1 MNTTRKHEMSTE
13 FKLHQLRQRELERTA
28 RNERLARELR
38 SANRRNRI
46 PRKDGWRWLSKLAA
60 LFA

>member
-1 MNTTRKHEMSTE
+1 MSTE

-38 SANRRNRI
+38 SANRRNRT
-46 PRKDGWRWLSKLAA
+46 PRKDGWRWLSRLAA